1 MDSFIAYAGN
11 LADIIKKTDE
21 EEPDFELI
29 NNSIREFKDFIS
41 FFKEEAN
48 KWTYKP
54 SKPLLNKKQQRYIK
68 ELEKK
73 IKGWIIE

>member
-1 MDSFIAYAGN
+1 MADECRIMWFWEMDSFIAYARN

-29 NNSIREFKDFIS
+29 SDSIREFKDFIS

-54 SKPLLNKKQQRYIK
+54 SKQSIVRKRFVL
-68 ELEKK
+68 
-73 IKGWIIE
+73 